1 MVASNEDEIYSI
13 MFNSLKH
20 PVRRKILRM
29 LGDKPMAFTEMV
41 DELGVSS
48 PHLTYHRESLGE
60 LVSKLDNGKYKLSA
74 FGLASVSAMKGVE
87 DVHQIE
93 PKGRLNRKNIVFGV
107 MLLSI
112 LLLASLSALQ
122 FNSINQLSG
131 SQQSLSS
138 EKQELMSWGIG
149 SDKTANF
156 IRNVTHIDSRFY
168 TISLLSTTI
177 KWRTD
182 FGGVAEE
189 VMQYSLSSGTSNL
202 NIDFRFRDGHFSR
215 YQLDMIE
222 SSPIFTQLQPND
234 VVQNAKGVLGRYKAY
249 SGDEYLTNMSSLLA
263 NVNLSNNTVVTQGNI
278 KLQIT
283 ISGANVVF
291 FWMYT
296 ANGIDYQAK
305 GLQMTFQNNIL
316 TTMTD
321 GYFLFT
327 VGNADMTVSREQAIS
342 IAENHVKT
350 LSWRIEGQQLS
361 GFTAVD
367 PPISVQ
373 LVPHTRG
380 DSVVLVPYW
389 YVEMSLDKT
398 YSGGINEVTV
408 GIYAD
413 TGEVADVQMLSG
425 SIETQPN

>member
-1 MVASNEDEIYSI
+1 
-13 MFNSLKH
+13 
-20 PVRRKILRM
+20 
-29 LGDKPMAFTEMV
+29 
-41 DELGVSS
+41 
-48 PHLTYHRESLGE
+48 
-60 LVSKLDNGKYKLSA
+60 
-74 FGLASVSAMKGVE
+74 
-87 DVHQIE
+87 
-93 PKGRLNRKNIVFGV
+93 
-107 MLLSI
+107 MLLAI
-112 LLLASLSALQ
+112 LLLASLSVVQ
-122 FNSINQLSG
+122 FVSINQLSG

-168 TISLLSTTI
+168 TISLLSNTI

-234 VVQNAKGVLGRYKAY
+234 VVQNAKGILGRYKAY

-263 NVNLSNNTVVTQGNI
+263 NVNLTNNTVVTQGNI

-327 VGNADMTVSREQAIS
+327 AGSSDMTVSREQAIS

-389 YVEMSLDKT
+389 YVELSLDKT